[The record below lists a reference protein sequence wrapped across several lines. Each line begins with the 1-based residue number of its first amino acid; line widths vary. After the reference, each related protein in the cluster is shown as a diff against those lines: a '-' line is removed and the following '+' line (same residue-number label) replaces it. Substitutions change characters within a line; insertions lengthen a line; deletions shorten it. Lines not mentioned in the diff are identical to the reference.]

1 MRGFWKF
8 SFYITEY
15 EQAHYRQFLNIYF
28 FKFKKIQISKYSK
41 SDRPLRSLIS
51 EWLLNGLVFKWWSE
65 NHTNKVCC
73 MV

>member
-41 SDRPLRSLIS
+41 SDRPLRSSIS
-51 EWLLNGLVFKWWSE
+51 KSGRD
-65 NHTNKVCC
+65 
-73 MV
+73 